1 MSPGIRMLL
10 TATADFVGALGTAVT
25 AAMVHEGQVVLPGK
39 GVWILGI
46 IMGAM
51 AFWSH
56 IKASLTQPAPAGPNP
71 ASGPGG
77 GGG

>member
-25 AAMVHEGQVVLPGK
+25 AAMVQQGQVILPGK
-39 GVWILGI
+39 GVWILGVI
-46 IMGAM
+46 TGAM

-56 IKASLTQPAPAGPNP
+56 IKASLAQPAPAGPNP

>member
-1 MSPGIRMLL
+1 MSPGVRMLL

-25 AAMVHEGQVVLPGK
+25 AAMVQQGQVILPGK
-39 GVWILGI
+39 GVWTLGI
-46 IMGAM
+46 LMGAM

-56 IKASLTQPAPAGPNP
+56 IKASLAQPEKPSPNL
-71 ASGPGG
+71 AAGPGG